1 MADPHEIFRLSFGS
15 WRVQS
20 CRIRRMTRVLLLS
33 MLAAVVFAIACSDD
47 DVDESLDKVVF
58 MAGFKPQANLPFV
71 AAYVAQEQGYFTE
84 QDLNVEI
91 RHASSGEHLK
101 LLVAGDVHV
110 TTAAA
115 TSVLKRRSDPE
126 LPIVAFALF
135 GQKGQQAYIALR
147 DSGITDLKDW
157 EGRNFGYKISVP
169 PDYLAMLEAGG
180 VDREKINEVQVGF
193 DPRVLTERKVD
204 VLAVFKSN
212 EPNIVRK
219 LGHEVVLWDPAD
231 FDVPNMGLTYIT
243 TDAYAADSSDVLDRF
258 LRATLKGAEYA
269 LENRQETLDIIMK
282 YAPKEDRAH
291 QAFMLDTELADAI
304 SQLTEDRGVG
314 QMTDDQWKLLYDHL
328 LKFDALSQPVDYR
341 TAFTTTFL
349 ERAYDGNKLRWP

>member
-1 MADPHEIFRLSFGS
+1 
-15 WRVQS
+15 
-20 CRIRRMTRVLLLS
+20 MTRVLLLAL
-33 MLAAVVFAIACSDD
+33 LAVTFAAACDD
-47 DVDESLDKVVF
+47 DSVSAPPDKVVF

-71 AAYVAQEQGYFTE
+71 AAYVAQEQGYFAE
-84 QDLNVEI
+84 QDLDVEI

-126 LPIVAFALF
+126 LPIVAVALF
-135 GQKGQQAYIALR
+135 GQKGQQAYIALK
-147 DSGITDLKDW
+147 DSGITDLRDW
-157 EGRNFGYKISVP
+157 EDRNFGYKISVP
-169 PDYLAMLEAGG
+169 PDYLAMLEAAG
-180 VDREKINEVQVGF
+180 VDRGKVNEVKVGF
-193 DPRVLTERKVD
+193 DPRVLTEGRVD

-212 EPNIVRK
+212 EPNVVRN

-243 TDAYAADSSDVLDRF
+243 TDAYASDSSDVLDRF
-258 LRATLKGAEYA
+258 LRATFKGTAYA
-269 LENRQETLDIIMK
+269 LENREETLDIIMK
-282 YAPKEDRAH
+282 FAPKEDRAH
-291 QAFMLDTELADAI
+291 QAFMLDTELADAT
-304 SQLTEDRGVG
+304 SPFTDERGLG
-314 QMTDDQWKLLYDHL
+314 QMTDEQWKALYDHL
-328 LKFDALSQPVDYR
+328 LEFEALPQPFDYT

>member
-1 MADPHEIFRLSFGS
+1 
-15 WRVQS
+15 
-20 CRIRRMTRVLLLS
+20 MTRVLLLLL
-33 MLAAVVFAIACSDD
+33 LATLVVAISCGGD
-47 DVDESLDKVVF
+47 DVDQPPDKVVF

-71 AAYVAQEQGYFTE
+71 AAYVAQEQGYFDD
-84 QDLNVEI
+84 QDLEVEI

-126 LPIVAFALF
+126 LPIVAVALF
-135 GQKGQQAYIALR
+135 GQKGQQAYITLR

-169 PDYLAMLEAGG
+169 PDYLAMLEAEG

-193 DPRVLTERKVD
+193 DPRVLTEGRVD

-219 LGHEVVLWDPAD
+219 LGHEVILWDPAD

-243 TDAYAADSSDVLDRF
+243 TDAYASESSDVLDRF
-258 LRATLKGAEYA
+258 LRATLKGTEYA
-269 LENRQETLDIIMK
+269 LENREETLDIIMK
-282 YAPKEDRAH
+282 FAPKEDRAH
-291 QAFMLDTELADAI
+291 QAFMLDTELADAR
-304 SQLTEDRGVG
+304 SPFTDERGLG
-314 QMTDDQWKLLYDHL
+314 QMTDEQWKTLYDHL
-328 LKFDALSQPVDYR
+328 LKFEALPQPFDYT